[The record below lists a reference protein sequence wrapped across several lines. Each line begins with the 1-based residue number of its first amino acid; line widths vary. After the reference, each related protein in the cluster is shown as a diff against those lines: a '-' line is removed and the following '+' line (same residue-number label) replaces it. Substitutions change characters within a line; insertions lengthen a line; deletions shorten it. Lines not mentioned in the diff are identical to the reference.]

1 MELMEKIMELASMLG
16 DSIKESDEIKRLNA
30 AEEAYK
36 ADPDLQ
42 RKVTEYNVQTLAMTE
57 EYKKTDKD
65 MEVIDAIEKRI
76 NVLYQEITE
85 LPVMQEYT
93 AAQEAVNGL
102 MEKVNNEIQFRITGE
117 KPSSCTHDCS
127 TCGGCH

>member
-57 EYKKTDKD
+57 EYKKADKD